1 MSGISPGL
9 RRAEYFFDEHHSV
22 LSDATA
28 DVFGPN
34 VGSDGRNLT
43 IAFLSLN
50 RAKLSIRLLESI
62 SAHFVNFAG
71 EVLIGD
77 NGSGPVELET
87 LESYLLR
94 CPYRSRLLKFGRNL
108 GVAGGRNRLMTEA
121 RTDWV
126 MSLDNDTYFTHNPIQ
141 RLQDELS
148 TLGCHFM

>member
-77 NGSGPVELET
+77 NGSDPVEIDE
-87 LESYLLR
+87 LR
-94 CPYRSRLLKFGRNL
+94 AHLQHFPYRWRLLEFDTNH
-108 GVAGGRNRLMTEA
+108 GVAGGRNRLI
-121 RTDWV
+121 R
-126 MSLDNDTYFTHNPIQ
+126 
-141 RLQDELS
+141 
-148 TLGCHFM
+148 